1 MTETESAA
9 DETVPPADG
18 ASSPVAR
25 SAAEISEVAPDDTAA
40 APEGTAAD
48 SDDTTGEPGDE
59 RTARETVY
67 RLLAIRARSRAEL
80 LRALLRGGVAPETAE
95 AVLDKFV
102 AAGLVDDAAFAA
114 DWVRGRHRQRGLG
127 RGALREELREKGI
140 DEETAAEALHEVDT
154 DAEVER
160 ARELVR
166 RKSRG
171 MTGVEPRARMRR
183 LLGMLARKGYGQALA
198 FRVVREELEAA
209 DSEMSTPDDELW
221 LEPED

>member
-1 MTETESAA
+1 MAETES
-9 DETVPPADG
+9 VADG
-18 ASSPVAR
+18 TAPRPDEMSTSDPSS
-25 SAAEISEVAPDDTAA
+25 SAEISEA
-40 APEGTAAD
+40 APGDTPAD
-48 SDDTTGEPGDE
+48 SGDTTGKSADE
-59 RTARETVY
+59 RTARDTVY

-95 AVLDKFV
+95 EVLDKFV

-114 DWVRGRHRQRGLG
+114 EWVRGRHRQRGLG

-140 DEETAAEALHEVDT
+140 EEETAAEALHEVDT
-154 DAEVER
+154 DSEVER

-171 MTGVEPRARMRR
+171 MSGVEPRARMRR

-198 FRVVREELEAA
+198 FRVVREELEATEA
-209 DSEMSTPDDELW
+209 GSSLSDDEPW
-221 LEPED
+221 FEPEE